1 MYSLKNY
8 ENIYLSVFMIF
19 QSSMGIGKSRCDVPN
34 GITQGWAYLNLII
47 LFFELNMNEFN

>member
-19 QSSMGIGKSRCDVPN
+19 QSSMGIGKSRCD
-34 GITQGWAYLNLII
+34 I
-47 LFFELNMNEFN
+47 LVVAPKDGLAQVY